1 MVKHKSFVCFMFILM
16 FSLFAHVC
24 FADKVEAEKALV
36 DAENDLASAY
46 VSVAEAEK
54 AGADVSGLLVKL
66 EFAGALLVEA
76 YNINGTGDYDKAYW
90 FAVNCSESVNEIV
103 GEALSLKLEAE
114 NAYSGRLFMT
124 AALSSVALCVLFVLG
139 LFGWRFLKRRYLR
152 RVLRMKP
159 EVREG

>member
-1 MVKHKSFVCFMFILM
+1 MVKHKIFVCFMFILM
-16 FSLFAHVC
+16 FSLFAHAC

-46 VSVAEAEK
+46 VAVGEAEK
-54 AGADVSGLLVKL
+54 AGANVSKMLVKL
-66 EFAGALLVEA
+66 KFAGTLLVDA
-76 YNINGTGDYDKAYW
+76 YNASRLDDYNRTCL
-90 FAVNCSESVNEIV
+90 FAINCSESVNGIV
-103 GEALSLKLEAE
+103 DEALSLKLEAE